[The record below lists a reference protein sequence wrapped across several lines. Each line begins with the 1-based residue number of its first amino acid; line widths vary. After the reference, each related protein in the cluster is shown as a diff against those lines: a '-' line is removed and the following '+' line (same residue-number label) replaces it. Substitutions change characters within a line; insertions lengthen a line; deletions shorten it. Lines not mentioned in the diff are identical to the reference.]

1 MRISTAQIYD
11 AGIGGVINNQSA
23 LFKTQNQLSSGT
35 RVLTPADD
43 PVASA
48 RALVVTQSL
57 EVNKRYM
64 ENQTAASSTMALV
77 EGYTQSTV
85 NLIQNVRERLV
96 QAGSTSL
103 TNSDRQAIATE
114 LESRL
119 QELVGL
125 ANSQDGTGQY
135 LFSGYKG
142 STTPFAKDVNGNVA
156 YYGDS
161 GERLLQVEAT
171 RFMPVSVAGDD
182 LFMNSRKGNGTFEA
196 LAGGNL
202 TAAFANNGIN
212 KGTATVSAGSVSDP
226 GKWGVTT
233 NPGNF
238 MVRFSVATAADGT
251 KTTTYRLY
259 DNRNPGA
266 PVELTP
272 PAPAAGQPYVPG
284 APIQLADTTAGL
296 PPVADYGASIMIQ
309 GAPADGDSFT
319 VAPSGSQSLFATLEN
334 AIKALKTPIGGSSYS
349 STQFVNDLAA
359 QLTNLDQNLD
369 NVSRVQAKL
378 GARMNEVDALK
389 STSEDVN
396 LQYKTT
402 ISGLVDLDYAK
413 AISDFAKQQT
423 QLEAAQA
430 SYAKIMQ
437 LGLFNYL

>member
-77 EGYTQSTV
+77 EGYTQSAV

-142 STTPFAKDVNGNVA
+142 STTPFAKDANGNVV
-156 YYGDS
+156 YNGDS

-202 TAAFANNGIN
+202 SAAFVNNGN
-212 KGTATVSAGSVSDP
+212 NTGTATVSAGSVSDP

-238 MVRFSVATAADGT
+238 MVRFSVATAADGST
-251 KTTTYRLY
+251 TTTYRLY
-259 DNRNPGA
+259 DNRNPASPVDLSGA
-266 PVELTP
+266 DQAYV
-272 PAPAAGQPYVPG
+272 AGQNIALQDKTVV
-284 APIQLADTTAGL
+284 
-296 PPVADYGASIMIQ
+296 PVADYGASIMIQ

-319 VAPSGSQSLFATLEN
+319 VAPSGSQSLFATLES

>member
-135 LFSGYKG
+135 LFSGYQG

-202 TAAFANNGIN
+202 SAAFANNGN
-212 KGTATVSAGSVSDP
+212 NAGTATVSAGSVSDP

-238 MVRFSVATAADGT
+238 MVRFSVATAADGS

-259 DNRNPGA
+259 DNRNPASPVDLSGA
-266 PVELTP
+266 DQAYV
-272 PAPAAGQPYVPG
+272 AGQNI
-284 APIQLADTTAGL
+284 ALQDKTAV
-296 PPVADYGASIMIQ
+296 PVADYGASIMIQ

-389 STSEDVN
+389 STAEDVN

>member
-64 ENQTAASSTMALV
+64 ENQKAATSTLALV
-77 EGYTQSTV
+77 EGYTQLTV

-96 QAGSTSL
+96 QAGNTSL
-103 TNSDRQAIATE
+103 TNSDRLAIATE

-135 LFSGYKG
+135 LFSGYQG
-142 STTPFAKDVNGNVA
+142 STTPFTKDANGNIV
-156 YYGDS
+156 YNGDS

-196 LAGGNL
+196 LTGGNL
-202 TAAFANNGIN
+202 TDNGTVPATFTGSGIN

-226 GKWGVTT
+226 GKWAVTA

-238 MVRFSVATAADGT
+238 MLRFSVATAPDGT
-251 KTTTYRLY
+251 TTTTYRLY
-259 DNRNPGA
+259 DNRNPANPVDLSGA
-266 PVELTP
+266 D
-272 PAPAAGQPYVPG
+272 QPYVAG
-284 APIQLADTTAGL
+284 QNIALQDKTAV
-296 PPVADYGASIMIQ
+296 PVADYGASITIQ

-319 VAPSGSQSLFATLEN
+319 VSPSGSQSLFATLEN
-334 AIKALKTPIGGSSYS
+334 AIKALKTPVGGSSYTA
-349 STQFVNDLAA
+349 TQFVNDLAA

-389 STSEDVN
+389 STSEDLN

-402 ISGLVDLDYAK
+402 ISGLVDLDYAQ

-423 QLEAAQA
+423 QLEAAQK
-430 SYAKIMQ
+430 SYSQIMQ